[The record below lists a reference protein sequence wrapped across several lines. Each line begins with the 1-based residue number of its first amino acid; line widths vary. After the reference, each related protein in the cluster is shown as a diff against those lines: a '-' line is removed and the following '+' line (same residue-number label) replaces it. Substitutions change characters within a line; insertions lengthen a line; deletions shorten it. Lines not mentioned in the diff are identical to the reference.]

1 MIQWEQTMEIKI
13 LRRQGKS
20 LRRIAHEVGM
30 AVNTV
35 RKYLQHEGRPFYKKR
50 KKVETKLDPYKPYL
64 QERVK
69 QARPFCLPATVLLR
83 EIRDQGYRGGVT
95 QLRLYLNS
103 LTPVVCEEVVR
114 FETEP
119 GAQMQMDWIEFR
131 KGKNPLSAFVATLG
145 YSRVSYVCFVENEKL
160 STLLQCHED
169 AFDYFGGIPSQALY
183 DNMKTVI
190 LARDAYGLGKHRFNS
205 GMLDFAKHHGFQL
218 KVCRPYRAKT
228 KGKVE
233 RFNRYLRY
241 SFYNPLASR
250 LKSAGLTLDVQT
262 ANMEVL
268 KWLKETANQRVHG
281 TTKEIP
287 LERLER
293 ERSTLQPLG
302 LPYRGDVSLARC
314 VKEPEIKAP
323 EWAPHNPLQHPLSV
337 YDRILEAA

>member
-1 MIQWEQTMEIKI
+1 
-13 LRRQGKS
+13 
-20 LRRIAHEVGM
+20 
-30 AVNTV
+30 
-35 RKYLQHEGRPFYKKR
+35 
-50 KKVETKLDPYKPYL
+50 
-64 QERVK
+64 
-69 QARPFCLPATVLLR
+69 
-83 EIRDQGYRGGVT
+83 
-95 QLRLYLNS
+95 
-103 LTPVVCEEVVR
+103 
-114 FETEP
+114 
-119 GAQMQMDWIEFR
+119 
-131 KGKNPLSAFVATLG
+131 
-145 YSRVSYVCFVENEKL
+145 
-160 STLLQCHED
+160 
-169 AFDYFGGIPSQALY
+169 
-183 DNMKTVI
+183 MKTVI

-281 TTKEIP
+281 TTKEVP